1 MLEERDLRFPT
12 PEERYV
18 FDRGGVV
25 CWGQDGKT
33 RVRCEISREALD
45 DQLGADCKVKANR
58 GAIDFRPA

>member
-18 FDRGGVV
+18 FDHGGVV
-25 CWGQDGKT
+25 CWGQDGET

-45 DQLGADCKVKANR
+45 DQLVLD
-58 GAIDFRPA
+58 IL